1 MMTLRRAS
9 VNVSVIGYAA
19 DVGRTSTKTR
29 RARGHIRR
37 RGGSFQVLVYAG
49 VDPLTGKD
57 HYLTESTRDEGQAQK
72 ILTRL
77 LAQVDEQ
84 RNPRTKATL
93 GAALDAWLRTHE
105 AEETTLDGYRGYV
118 RRTIEPALAT
128 VPLAKLTAQVLEEFY
143 ADLRRCRHRCQDG
156 EPAVDHRTAAGHECR
171 TVRHRRRPG
180 RPGPAPHE
188 CVSAGCVVVECP
200 PHTCTPMA
208 ASSIRQIHWIIS
220 AALAAA
226 VRWEWIRSNPA
237 DSAKK
242 PKQRAP
248 QPEPPSASEAARI
261 IAAAWEQ
268 DDEWGTLVWL
278 VMVTGMRRGEVLA
291 LRWSDADLIAGML
304 AIRRNYVRSQARG
317 IEKDTKTHQMRRISL
332 DPQTVAVLSDHRA
345 RYEEQMRSVGGEPS
359 NRAFVFSYQPMR
371 DTPADPSAITRRYGH
386 MCAALGIDSHLH
398 ALRHYS
404 ATELLTAGVDLR
416 TVAGRLGHGGGGA
429 TTLRVYAAWVGESDR
444 HAAEVLGGRMTRP
457 TRE

>member
-1 MMTLRRAS
+1 MAVSLGTMLS
-9 VNVSVIGYAA
+9 VA
-19 DVGRTSTKTR
+19 RTSTKTR
-29 RARGHIRR
+29 RSRGHIRR

-57 HYLTESTRDEGQAQK
+57 HYLTESTRDEREAQK

-77 LAQVDEQ
+77 LGQVDEQ

-118 RRTIEPALAT
+118 RRTIKPALGT
-128 VPLAKLTAQVLEEFY
+128 VSLAKITPQVLEEFY
-143 ADLRRCRHRCQDG
+143 ADLRRCRHRCHDG
-156 EPAVDHRTAAGHECR
+156 SPSVDHRTTVEHECH
-171 TVRHRRRPG
+171 TVRHKRRPG
-180 RPGPAPHE
+180 RPGRAPHD
-188 CVSAGCVVVECP
+188 CATAGCVVVECP
-200 PHTCTPMA
+200 PHRCTPMA
-208 ASSIRQIHWIIS
+208 ASSIRQVHWILS

-226 VRWEWIRSNPA
+226 VRWEWIRTNPA
-237 DSAKK
+237 DNAKK

-248 QPEPPSASEAARI
+248 QPEPPSPAEAARI
-261 IAAAWEQ
+261 VAAAWEQ
-268 DDEWGTLVWL
+268 DAEWGALVWL
-278 VMVTGMRRGEVLA
+278 VMVTGMRRAEVVA
-291 LRWSDADLIAGML
+291 LRWSDVDLDEGML
-304 AIRRNYVRSQARG
+304 AIRRNYVRSASRG

-332 DPQTVAVLSDHRA
+332 DAETVAMLTDHRA
-345 RYEEQMRSVGGEPS
+345 RCDEQLLALDVQITEQT
-359 NRAFVFSYQPMR
+359 FLFSYQPTR
-371 DTPADPSAITRRYGH
+371 DAPADPSAVTHRYGR
-386 MCAALGIDSHLH
+386 MCTSLGIDSHLH

-444 HAAEVLGGRMTRP
+444 RASEILGSRMKRPGHAP
-457 TRE
+457 P